1 MVNVTPH
8 VYDVTNPNGK
18 KITSNTLTVLT
29 IFRHHLKYRF
39 MCEPDKLYQGVVCYN
54 SLQTFWIYPSTFVI
68 GFGFPR
74 TFEPDMV
81 TKNWSPLK
89 TVSPL

>member
-1 MVNVTPH
+1 MGTGYILSYDRRGVVIFRFLLMVNVTPH

-54 SLQTFWIYPSTFVI
+54 SLQTF
-68 GFGFPR
+68 
-74 TFEPDMV
+74 
-81 TKNWSPLK
+81 
-89 TVSPL
+89 